1 MAKYKLIDVE
11 HLLDT
16 FTFEQILE
24 YNEVSEADV
33 LQFLVE
39 QSFIT
44 LPNPRPVDV

>member
-1 MAKYKLIDVE
+1 MAFVKLIDVE

-16 FTFEQILE
+16 FTFEEILE
-24 YNEVSEADV
+24 YNEVTEADV

-39 QSFIT
+39 QRILR